1 MINEFLIEKND
12 VVDIKNT
19 TMQNNNDVVKE
30 ILNGVT
36 NHYEL
41 IKAIEKYNDDNKLPL
56 NKRIKYSILVGAAYI
71 SVAKATEVGTE
82 TFLVTS
88 YDYTGSASFEYD
100 EKGKLTKGS
109 ASLSTHMIKAAD
121 IIDVVI
127 AGYDKD
133 VIEHI
138 QDNKTLDEISESEL
152 IRKITELDQ
161 STFSYVSSGQYRSYI
176 IAVCNGF
183 KKEHLNEY
191 SYTMKPAAYNLYLKL
206 ITKYFNVLK
215 EIVIDYYTATAKD
228 KGFVF
233 AHKTKHGDDVV
244 ELEVQA
250 QCFVGNR
257 FTFVELG
264 YSDDTTY
271 DDFLKAYFDK
281 EKNENGQFVFT
292 DECKLQLSQKIFTKG
307 EIENYKQCLDWEHIK
322 FDSNGNP
329 YWTE

>member
-1 MINEFLIEKND
+1 MINNFLIEKSD
-12 VVDIKNT
+12 VVDTKNT

-36 NHYEL
+36 NHYDL
-41 IKAIEKYNDDNKLPL
+41 VKAIEKYNDDNKLPL
-56 NKRIKYSILVGAAYI
+56 NKRVKYSILVGAAYI

-109 ASLSTHMIKAAD
+109 ASLSTHMIKASD

-127 AGYDKD
+127 NGYDKD
-133 VIEHI
+133 VIDPI

-152 IRKITELDQ
+152 IRKITDLDQ
-161 STFSYVSSGQYRSYI
+161 NTFHYVTSGQYRSYI
-176 IAVCNGF
+176 VAICNGF

-191 SYTMKPAAYNLYLKL
+191 SYTMKPAAYNVYLKL

-215 EIVIDYYTATAKD
+215 EIVVDSCNATEKY
-228 KGFVF
+228 GFTFPYQTQHDGQPVQIQHVAQCSIGNKF
-233 AHKTKHGDDVV
+233 TVV
-244 ELEVQA
+244 ELSAKTDEV
-250 QCFVGNR
+250 
-257 FTFVELG
+257 
-264 YSDDTTY
+264 Y
-271 DDFLKAYFDK
+271 DIFLKAYFNK
-281 EKNENGQFVFT
+281 KFNENGQYSFT
-292 DECKLQLSQKIFTKG
+292 DEYKLQFSQKIFTSE

>member
-1 MINEFLIEKND
+1 MINEFLIEKSD
-12 VVDIKNT
+12 VVDVKTT
-19 TMQNNNDVVKE
+19 TMQNTNDVVKE

-36 NHYEL
+36 NHYDL

-56 NKRIKYSILVGAAYI
+56 NKRVKYSILVGAAYI

-109 ASLSTHMIKAAD
+109 ASLSTHMIKASD

-127 AGYDKD
+127 NGYDKD
-133 VIEHI
+133 VIDPI
-138 QDNKTLDEISESEL
+138 QGNKTLDEISENEL
-152 IRKITELDQ
+152 IRKITDLDQ
-161 STFSYVSSGQYRSYI
+161 STFHYVTSGQYRSYI
-176 IAVCNGF
+176 IAICNGF

-215 EIVIDYYTATAKD
+215 EIVIDSCNATEKYNFTFPLQIQHD
-228 KGFVF
+228 GQ
-233 AHKTKHGDDVV
+233 
-244 ELEVQA
+244 LVQVGYVA
-250 QCFVGNR
+250 QCSIGNK
-257 FTFVELG
+257 FTVAEL
-264 YSDDTTY
+264 SMKTDEAY
-271 DDFLKAYFDK
+271 DAFLKSYFDK
-281 EKNENGQFVFT
+281 KFNENGQYSFT
-292 DECKLQLSQKIFTKG
+292 DEYKLQFSQKIFTSE

>member
-1 MINEFLIEKND
+1 MINEFLIEKSD
-12 VVDIKNT
+12 VVDAKDT
-19 TMQNNNDVVKE
+19 TMQNTNDVVKE
-30 ILNGVT
+30 ILDGVT
-36 NHYEL
+36 NHYDL

-71 SVAKATEVGTE
+71 SVAKATEVGVE

-121 IIDVVI
+121 ILDVVI
-127 AGYDKD
+127 KGYDKD
-133 VIEHI
+133 VIDPI
-138 QDNKTLDEISESEL
+138 QGNKTLDEISESEL
-152 IRKITELDQ
+152 IRKITDLDQ
-161 STFSYVSSGQYRSYI
+161 NTFHYVTSGQYRSYI
-176 IAVCNGF
+176 VAICNGF

-215 EIVIDYYTATAKD
+215 EIVVDYSAATEENNLLFASQLN
-228 KGFVF
+228 GQTVQFVAQYVTGNKF
-233 AHKTKHGDDVV
+233 TIV
-244 ELEVQA
+244 ELSMKTDEV
-250 QCFVGNR
+250 
-257 FTFVELG
+257 
-264 YSDDTTY
+264 Y
-271 DDFLKAYFDK
+271 DAFLKAYFDK
-281 EKNENGQFVFT
+281 NKNENGQYVFT
-292 DECKLQLSQKIFTKG
+292 DECKLELSQKIFTSV
-307 EIENYKQCLDWEHIK
+307 EIENYKRCLDWEHIK

>member
-1 MINEFLIEKND
+1 MINNFLIEKSD
-12 VVDIKNT
+12 VVDTTTT
-19 TMQNNNDVVKE
+19 TMQNNNGVVKE

-56 NKRIKYSILVGAAYI
+56 NKRVKYSILVGASYI

-100 EKGKLTKGS
+100 EKGKLIKGS
-109 ASLSTHMIKAAD
+109 ASLSTHMIKASD

-127 AGYDKD
+127 NGYDKD
-133 VIEHI
+133 VIDHI

-161 STFSYVSSGQYRSYI
+161 NTFHYVTSGQYRSYI
-176 IAVCNGF
+176 IAICNGF

-191 SYTMKPAAYNLYLKL
+191 SYTMKPAAYNVYLKL

-215 EIVIDYYTATAKD
+215 EIVIDHYAATKE
-228 KGFVF
+228 KGFAFPYQVQ
-233 AHKTKHGDDVV
+233 HDGQPVQ
-244 ELEVQA
+244 LEGVA
-250 QCFVGNR
+250 QCSIGNK
-257 FTFVELG
+257 FTFVEL
-264 YSDDTTY
+264 SARTDEKY
-271 DDFLKAYFDK
+271 DIFLKVYFDK
-281 EKNENGQFVFT
+281 TINKDGQYSFT
-292 DECKLQLSQKIFTKG
+292 DEYKLRFSQKIFTSE

>member
-36 NHYEL
+36 NHYDL

-56 NKRIKYSILVGAAYI
+56 NKRIKYSILVGATYI

-82 TFLVTS
+82 TFLITS

-109 ASLSTHMIKAAD
+109 ASLSTHLIKASD
-121 IIDVVI
+121 IIDVVVG
-127 AGYDKD
+127 GYDKT
-133 VIEHI
+133 VIDPI
-138 QDNKTLDEISESEL
+138 QGNKTLDEISENEL

-161 STFSYVSSGQYRSYI
+161 SSFSYVTSGQYRSYI
-176 IAVCNGF
+176 IAICNGF

-191 SYTMKPAAYNLYLKL
+191 SYAMKPAAYNLYLKL

-215 EIVIDYYTATAKD
+215 EIVIDYSGATTKD
-228 KGFVF
+228 KGFMF
-233 AHKTKHGDDVV
+233 SHKTKHGNDVV
-244 ELEVQA
+244 EIGVVT
-250 QCFVGNR
+250 QCVVGNR
-257 FTFVELG
+257 FTFVKLG
-264 YSDDTTY
+264 YSDDTVY

-281 EKNENGQFVFT
+281 VQNENGQFEFT
-292 DECKLQLSQKIFTKG
+292 DERKYHLSQKIFTFS